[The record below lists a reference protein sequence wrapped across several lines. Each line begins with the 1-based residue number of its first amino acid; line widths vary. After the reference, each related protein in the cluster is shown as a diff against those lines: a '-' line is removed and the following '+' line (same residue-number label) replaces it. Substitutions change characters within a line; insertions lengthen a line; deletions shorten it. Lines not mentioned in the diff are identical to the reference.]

1 MLYRKINVELIVAE
15 DEAEAVIG
23 ELNAALDRL
32 EVEHEIFGGE
42 IETVAVEEPGRR
54 RKSALT
60 HTTDAVETAV
70 DAVKAAG
77 GKVADAFRKVI

>member
-1 MLYRKINVELIVAE
+1 MVYRKIDIELIVAE
-15 DEAEAVIG
+15 DDAEAVVE
-23 ELNAALDRL
+23 ELNKTLDRL
-32 EVEHEIFGGE
+32 EVERPIFGGD
-42 IETVAVEEPGRR
+42 IETVAVEEPGTR

-77 GKVADAFRKVI
+77 GKVAEAFRKVI